1 MIICV
6 CSFSE
11 KGQEWE
17 KVLKFQ
23 LPDVLWI
30 TKSHEEKA
38 SDWVKK
44 QFAKRLPILFI
55 GSVGIAVRLIAP
67 FVKDK
72 FSDSPV
78 MVLDEGGRNL
88 IPILSGHI
96 GGANELA
103 GMIAAKIG
111 ANPVITTS
119 TDVHNA
125 FSIDVFARKN
135 AFRIINRNAIKNVA
149 KKSISK
155 KEIWLKIPRG
165 FDLGEET
172 IPESIVI
179 AYEDEQVSCD
189 VEIHLPDESAEE
201 SLKNQPDTLILIPKK
216 YCIGM
221 GCKKGK
227 TFEELKSFLEKTL
240 GGQDGKIEGEDSI
253 LENISAISSIDIK
266 KAEIGLMNLAQY
278 YHVDFKTFTAA
289 QLQSVTQP
297 EGGFSESDFVQEVT
311 GVSNICERSALAC
324 AGERS
329 RLIIKK
335 TASDGMTLAVARR
348 IPKIISWETRN

>member
-23 LPDVLWI
+23 LPDVIWI
-30 TKSHEEKA
+30 TKAPDEKP
-38 SDWVKK
+38 SEWVKA
-44 QFAKRLPILFI
+44 QFVKRLPILFI
-55 GSVGIAVRLIAP
+55 GSAGIAVRIIAP
-67 FVKDK
+67 LVKDK

-78 MVLDEGGRNL
+78 MVMDEGGRNL

-103 GMIAAKIG
+103 SMIAAKIG

-119 TDVHNA
+119 TDVHNVY
-125 FSIDVFARKN
+125 SIDVFARKN
-135 AFRIINRNAIKNVA
+135 ALRILNRAAIKSVA
-149 KKSISK
+149 KKFIAK
-155 KEIWLKIPRG
+155 KEIWMKIPRN

-189 VEIHLPDESAEE
+189 VEIHLSDESAEE

-227 TFEELKSFLEKTL
+227 TFEELRDFLQKEL
-240 GGQDGKIEGEDSI
+240 GSKKENF
-253 LENISAISSIDIK
+253 LENIAAISSIDMK
-266 KAEIGLMNLAQY
+266 KTEIGLVNLAQY
-278 YHVDFKTFTAA
+278 YHVDFKTYPAD
-289 QLQSVTQP
+289 QLQALP
-297 EGGFSESDFVQEVT
+297 EPQGGFSESDFVQEVT
-311 GVSNICERSALAC
+311 GVSNVCERSALAC
-324 AGERS
+324 AGEGGQ
-329 RLIIKK
+329 LIIKK
-335 TASDGMTLAVARR
+335 TLADGMTLAVARR
-348 IPKIISWETRN
+348 IPKILTWETRN